1 MGRERNPDTPEQDVT
16 EGQREAPS
24 PSGMTLSSPLSSGQ
38 TVRIASE
45 AEPDTTDDAAP
56 AEQSQASPQPQPV
69 SWASLSP
76 EDRKRLLDEADP
88 DELRRHDRIAGLSG
102 QHATRLFQQRVSNL
116 SWDDL
121 PESLR
126 DDMVT
131 RVRRQIADER
141 DTEQS
146 RALGE
151 QGEYYTLGQRRWEEL
166 QRKSTE
172 DATRRAEAEAQ
183 AKAYRQFEAER
194 AAWAQENLAPEVIDQ
209 TARELNESGAMTGKG
224 FREQYD
230 LWLKAAMKN
239 QAEFVKASTLK
250 QEREKWEREE
260 LPAHRSRWLA
270 ERNGGEATPESDE
283 GTPPS
288 TRDLTDEMIAA
299 MPLKDFQAI
308 WDMDA
313 DKPKEGSGYRY
324 KPTNAVGIAALKSMG
339 GRG

>member
-1 MGRERNPDTPEQDVT
+1 MGRERNPDAPEQDVT
-16 EGQREAPS
+16 EGTRAAPN
-24 PSGMTLSSPLSSGQ
+24 PPGMTLSTPLSSGQ
-38 TVRIASE
+38 TVRIGSE
-45 AEPDTTDDAAP
+45 AEPETPDGAAP
-56 AEQSQASPQPQPV
+56 EEQPQASPPPQPV

-88 DELRRHDRIAGLSG
+88 EELRRHDRIAGLSG
-102 QHATRLFQQRVSNL
+102 QHATRLFQQRVNNL

-121 PESLR
+121 PERLR
-126 DDMVT
+126 EDMAE

-151 QGEYYTLGQRRWEEL
+151 QGEFYSLGQRRWEEL
-166 QRKSTE
+166 QRKNQE
-172 DATRRAEAEAQ
+172 EATKRAEAEAQ

-209 TARELNESGAMTGKG
+209 TAKELNESGAMQGKG

-230 LWLKAAMKN
+230 LWLKAALKN
-239 QAEFVKASTLK
+239 QAEFVKASSIR

-270 ERNGGEATPESDE
+270 ERNGGEATPESEE
-283 GTPPS
+283 GSPP
-288 TRDLTDEMIAA
+288 TIKLLTDEMIAA

-313 DKPKEGSGYRY
+313 DRPKEGSGYRY